1 MESDY
6 QCFDSAIKL
15 LASDQL
21 AKFDASL
28 ADLSDADKK
37 RQRIQYLRDAI
48 EPIGPGRP
56 FMESLESF
64 AKSMSLIFLP
74 LALIFMF
81 LPLFI
86 VTRCKLKLKRGAVNR
101 QLSKALAYWDI
112 EKQELD

>member
-1 MESDY
+1 MKSDFH
-6 QCFDSAIKL
+6 CFDKAISL
-15 LASDQL
+15 LAIDKL
-21 AKFDASL
+21 AGFDTSL
-28 ADLSDADKK
+28 LDVSGADTKK
-37 RQRIQYLRDAI
+37 QRILYLRDAI

-86 VTRCKLKLKRGAVNR
+86 STRCQLMLKRGSVGR
-101 QLSKALAYWDI
+101 QLSKALVYWNI